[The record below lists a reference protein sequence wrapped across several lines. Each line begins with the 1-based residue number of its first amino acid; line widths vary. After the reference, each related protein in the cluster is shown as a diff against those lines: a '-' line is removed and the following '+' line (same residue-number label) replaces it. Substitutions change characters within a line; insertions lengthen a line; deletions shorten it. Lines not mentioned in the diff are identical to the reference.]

1 MPGSSFKTII
11 FTVMNCYDVIIVGGG
26 LAGLT
31 SAIAISGFGHR
42 VLLFETNPYPHHKVC
57 GEYVSNEVLP
67 YLEYLGVDL
76 IASGGVPITDFEIS
90 TTTGK
95 KISTTLPLG
104 GTGISRFL
112 FDELL
117 YKKAKSKGVEFSFT
131 KVTDISFA
139 SNSFTVKSSG
149 DSYEATIVL
158 GAYGKRSTL
167 DKTLNRA
174 FSFKKQ
180 DWLAVKAHYTHDS
193 FSDNL
198 VALHNFEGGYGGLSK
213 TETGAVNFC
222 YLAHYSTF
230 KKYNDIDE
238 FNREVVAKNPYLRDF
253 FEQSELIFEK
263 PLAIAQISFDKKA
276 PVVNHILMCGDT
288 AGLIHP
294 LCGNGM
300 AMAIHSAKL
309 ASEAVT
315 AFLNNAKP
323 NRNALEKEYTNK
335 WNSLFKN
342 RLWFG
347 RQLQGLL
354 LDDRWMNAGL
364 GIAGRSKST
373 LNYVISKT
381 HGKPIV

>member
-1 MPGSSFKTII
+1 MKKK
-11 FTVMNCYDVIIVGGG
+11 DVIIVGGG

-31 SAIAISGFGHR
+31 AAIALSGSGHKI
-42 VLLFETNPYPHHKVC
+42 LLFEINTYPHHKVC
-57 GEYVSNEVLP
+57 GEYVSNEVIP
-67 YLEYLGVDL
+67 YLERLGIDL
-76 IASGGVPITDFEIS
+76 KAAGGVSITDFEIS
-90 TTTGK
+90 TAKGNIIATR
-95 KISTTLPLG
+95 LPLG

-112 FDELL
+112 LDHLL
-117 YKKAKSKGVEFSFT
+117 FQKAKSQGVQFVFS

-139 SNSFTVKSSG
+139 NNRFTVTG
-149 DSYEATIVL
+149 NGLEYEAKVVL

-167 DKTLNRA
+167 DKTLKRP

-180 DWLAVKAHYTHDS
+180 DWLAVKAHYRNDE
-193 FSDNL
+193 FSDSL

-222 YLAHYSTF
+222 YLANYSNF
-230 KKYNDIDE
+230 KKYTDIDG
-238 FNREVVAKNPYLRDF
+238 FNREVVSKNPYLRDF
-253 FEQSELIFEK
+253 LERSELIFDK
-263 PLAIAQISFDKKA
+263 PLAIAQIAFDKKE
-276 PVVNHILMCGDT
+276 PVLNHILMCGDT

-309 ASEAVT
+309 ASEAVH
-315 AFLNNAKP
+315 AFLSDGKND
-323 NRNALEKEYTNK
+323 RDRLEKEYAKN
-335 WNSLFKN
+335 WNAAFKN

-347 RQLQGLL
+347 RRLQGVL

-364 GIAGRSKST
+364 GMAGRSKNI

-381 HGKPIV
+381 HGKAIE